1 MPRFAFQARDEAGRA
16 IQGIELAL
24 DEADLDRRLA
34 TMDLFLV
41 DARVLRRS
49 LRRARGSRGLIDFCY
64 HLAIVIE
71 AGIPLLQGLQDIGAE
86 DSHPLAEVVQDVTR
100 KIEGGSTLSAALAD
114 YPAHFPP
121 LVVASV
127 RAGEATGQ
135 LDRILH
141 DLVRYLEWREGLKRQ
156 IVSAA
161 SYPALVLTGIV
172 ALCILLV
179 GWVLP
184 RFLEIFVELGVAL
197 PLPTRIL
204 LVTQQFLHAYWPHL
218 LLVLCIGAVGAWLFG
233 RSDSG
238 RLRVHQGLLRL
249 PVVGGLI
256 SMIEMSRFSH
266 NLGVLYGAG
275 LPVLQALEMVEDAI
289 QNRVIR
295 GQIRSRRE
303 RVEAGETLATS
314 FTSSEHIPVLV
325 ARMIAVGEVSGRI
338 EESLERVASYYDREI
353 PRLIQTMVGVFNTGT
368 MLLLGAAITTIAL
381 SIFVPLY
388 SMMGNLNAGAQ

>member
-1 MPRFAFQARDEAGRA
+1 MPRFAFQARDEAGRS
-16 IQGIELAL
+16 IQGVELAL
-24 DEADLDRRLA
+24 DESDLDRRLA
-34 TMDLFLV
+34 AMDLFLV

-49 LRRARGSRGLIDFCY
+49 LRRARGSRGLVDFCY

-71 AGIPLLQGLQDIGAE
+71 AGIPLLQGLQDIASE
-86 DSHPLAEVVQDVTR
+86 DTHPLAEVVQDVTR
-100 KIEGGSTLSAALAD
+100 KIEAGSTLSAALAD
-114 YPAHFPP
+114 YPSHFPP
-121 LVVASV
+121 LVIASV

-161 SYPALVLTGIV
+161 TYPALVLTGIFG
-172 ALCILLV
+172 LCILLV

-184 RFLEIFVELGVAL
+184 RFLEIFVELGVEL
-197 PLPTRIL
+197 PLPTRVL
-204 LVTQQFLHAYWPHL
+204 LVTQQFLNGYWPHL
-218 LLVLCIGAVGAWLFG
+218 LIALAMVGAGFWLFG

-238 RLRVHQGLLRL
+238 RMRIHGWLLRL
-249 PVVGGLI
+249 PIVGGLI
-256 SMIEMSRFSH
+256 RMIEMSRFSH

-275 LPVLQALEMVEDAI
+275 LPVLQALEMVEGAI

-295 GQIRSRRE
+295 QQLCSRRE
-303 RVEAGETLATS
+303 RVESGETLSAA
-314 FTSSEHIPVLV
+314 FTSSDSIPVLV

-338 EESLERVASYYDREI
+338 EESLARVAVYYDREI
-353 PRLIQTMVGVFNTGT
+353 PRLIATLVGAFNTGT
-368 MLLLGAAITTIAL
+368 MLLLGGAITTIAL

-388 SMMGNLNAGAQ
+388 SMMGNLNAGTP